1 MCIFAILY
9 TNMHKTQ
16 AQWNVAKAKLNEAL
30 AQYNGTP
37 TALSRASGVDF
48 YAARRFLNKGAG
60 SRGENALR
68 LCAFFKIE
76 VPENAHAHEPEI
88 VDLHKL
94 LDEVWDGSRPHAALL
109 AKLIESTRSYTV
121 EERRGQG

>member
-1 MCIFAILY
+1 
-9 TNMHKTQ
+9 MHKTQ
-16 AQWNVAKAKLNEAL
+16 VQWTVAKAKLNEAL
-30 AQYNGTP
+30 AQYKGTP

-48 YAARRFLNKGAG
+48 YAARRFLNEGVG
-60 SRGENALR
+60 SRGKNAFR
-68 LCAFFKIE
+68 LCAFFEIE
-76 VPENAHAHEPEI
+76 FSENAHAQEPEI